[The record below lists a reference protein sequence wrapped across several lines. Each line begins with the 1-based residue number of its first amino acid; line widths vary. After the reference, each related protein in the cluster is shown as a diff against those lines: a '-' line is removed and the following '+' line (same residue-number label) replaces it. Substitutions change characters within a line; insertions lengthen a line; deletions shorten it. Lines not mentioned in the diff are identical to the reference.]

1 MNMQGCRE
9 ISSST
14 SLQSYIFSATMN
26 TERTGYIMKFI
37 PKKLLAPI
45 MLIFWIVELICK
57 LALKLSS
64 VVFVVIAILFALA
77 SIPHFSDGNTLN
89 GCICLVIAFLLSPY
103 GLPKLAIHLVA
114 WLIAMRI
121 LLKEKIYG

>member
-1 MNMQGCRE
+1 MR
-9 ISSST
+9 
-14 SLQSYIFSATMN
+14 
-26 TERTGYIMKFI
+26 FI
-37 PKKLLAPI
+37 LKILLAPI
-45 MLIFWIVELICK
+45 MLVMYIVELICK

-64 VVFVVIAILFALA
+64 VVFVAIAILFALA

-114 WLIAMRI
+114 WFIAMRM

>member
-1 MNMQGCRE
+1 
-9 ISSST
+9 
-14 SLQSYIFSATMN
+14 
-26 TERTGYIMKFI
+26 MKFI
-37 PKKLLAPI
+37 LKILLAPI
-45 MLIFWIVELICK
+45 MLVMYIVELICK

-64 VVFVVIAILFALA
+64 VVFVLASILFALA

-103 GLPKLAIHLVA
+103 GLPKLAIKLVA
-114 WLIAMRI
+114 WLMFMRI